1 MADAGKIKLVKRNQL
16 DTVKW
21 ERCISTASNGL
32 LYARHYYLD
41 IVCERW
47 DALVMGDYEA
57 VMPLP
62 WKSKM
67 GIRYLYQPP
76 FVQQSGVFYR
86 EEDNNLV
93 NAFLLK
99 ARQLFPFGEI
109 NLNFQNNIK
118 NASARNNFII
128 HLHQSYE
135 DIRLKYKNDLLRNLN
150 RPDIKDLKVAA
161 TGDHRGIAILYQ
173 RLYAGRMSY
182 GKQAFDDLISLCDR
196 LSESGQLITRVARSE
211 GKLAAGC
218 ICFRDEKRIYLI
230 ASATPEEGRRMSA
243 NHFLLDA
250 IVREFAGTNLVLDF
264 EGSDLPG
271 VAHFY
276 QNFGAVNQPYYFTG
290 WNRLSWPLRMLKP
303 SYEQYALTD
312 L

>member
-1 MADAGKIKLVKRNQL
+1 MVEAGKIKLVKRNQL

-21 ERCISTASNGL
+21 ERCISFASNGL
-32 LYARHYYLD
+32 IYARHYYLD
-41 IVCERW
+41 IMCNRW

-76 FVQQSGVFYR
+76 FVQQAGVFYLK
-86 EEDNNLV
+86 EDKDIV
-93 NAFLLK
+93 GDFLLRAK
-99 ARQLFPFGEI
+99 ELFPFCEI

-128 HLHQSYE
+128 QLHKSYE
-135 DIRLKYKNDLLRNLN
+135 GIRLHYKNDLLRNLN
-150 RPDIKDLKVAA
+150 RPDIKDLKYSV
-161 TGDHRGIAILYQ
+161 TGDHRAIAILYQ

-182 GKQAFDDLISLCDR
+182 GKQAFDDLIILCDR
-196 LSESGQLITRVARSE
+196 LSESGQLIARVAKSE

-230 ASATPEEGRRMSA
+230 ASATPEEGRKLSA
-243 NHFLLDA
+243 NHFLIDA
-250 IVREFAGTNLVLDF
+250 IIKEFADTDLILDF

-276 QNFGAVNQPYYFTG
+276 QNFGAMNQPYYFTG
-290 WNRLSWPLRMLKP
+290 WNRLTWPLSMLKP
-303 SYEQYALTD
+303 SYDQFAVTVL
-312 L
+312 